1 MNLLCPFCNVLL
13 IPNKDNTDLHCMK
26 CDRDWYEMEIDG
38 EKSLASRPRR
48 VRLKK
53 VPEEGDL
60 MEDVIELI

>member
-1 MNLLCPFCNVLL
+1 
-13 IPNKDNTDLHCMK
+13 MK
-26 CDRDWYEMEIDG
+26 CDRDWSEMEIDG